1 MEMILSA
8 SVIPTAEEAWAC
20 ATCANCVE
28 RCPRG
33 VSAMEVMLAVRSSLA
48 DKAPEDRK
56 MMARNVVNTGRAF
69 TPASE
74 LKDIRAGLNLPNVTL
89 DDESVA
95 QVKAAVEKAGL
106 LSIIGEVSGG
116 SDKR

>member
-1 MEMILSA
+1 
-8 SVIPTAEEAWAC
+8 
-20 ATCANCVE
+20 
-28 RCPRG
+28 
-33 VSAMEVMLAVRSSLA
+33 MLAVRSSLA